1 MVQGWDNSGN
11 IVERYVKDPESYLMG
26 KSVGENKGK
35 FDGGMGKGKGVNKG
49 HWASAHGT
57 GQLLIPKADVWDVGT
72 GMAAGL
78 WDLEV
83 AEDDTTN
90 TEAKADSDVADYDVA
105 EDVAED
111 VAGMTAPRTSRIM
124 PRITNAEKDAQFQEN
139 LRLRVKLG
147 NKHVKMEQEAGYC
160 EASESKDTSQGSAP
174 PGVSLPE
181 ELPAAPPRPPPLP
194 APLRYGAACQ
204 VLSLTTDDIIKDIQ
218 ADTERLKVDTTFLRN
233 QTGQILKM
241 LKNQT
246 ALRATSSAEVVP
258 LATHKAELEQSM
270 VQELQFEGK
279 LAVASRCVAVDA
291 YMRGMKM
298 GQSEAGRKYK
308 MPGKDDNILI
318 HLQLPESGTYGDLIR
333 ALEKNLIASPEVM
346 ANIAEFKAKKSEPP
360 SASSVNKGASKAKK

>member
-57 GQLLIPKADVWDVGT
+57 GQLLIPKADDV
-72 GMAAGL
+72 AGL
-78 WDLEV
+78 WDLDV

-105 EDVAED
+105 EDVTEEQPKTP
-111 VAGMTAPRTSRIM
+111 VRIM

-204 VLSLTTDDIIKDIQ
+204 ALSLTTDDIIKDIQ
-218 ADTERLKVDTTFLRN
+218 ADTQFLRN
-233 QTGQILKM
+233 QTGQIVNM
-241 LKNQT
+241 LKKQT
-246 ALRATSSAEVVP
+246 ALRATSSAP

-279 LAVASRCVAVDA
+279 LAIASRCVAVDA
-291 YMRGMKM
+291 YMRGLQM

-360 SASSVNKGASKAKK
+360 SASPVNKGASKAKK

>member
-49 HWASAHGT
+49 HWTSAHGT

-105 EDVAED
+105 EDVA
-111 VAGMTAPRTSRIM
+111 GMTVRIM

-204 VLSLTTDDIIKDIQ
+204 VLSLTKDDIKDIQ
-218 ADTERLKVDTTFLRN
+218 ADTALLKLDTTFLRN

-279 LAVASRCVAVDA
+279 LAIASRCVAVDA
-291 YMRGMKM
+291 YMRGLQM

-360 SASSVNKGASKAKK
+360 SASPVNKGASKAKK